1 MTMQLPGRVARLE
14 GAFEQIADRLNGVDS
29 RPAALEQKV
38 DLGFDAVERK
48 FNVIYGF
55 LFGPNCRS
63 FSARLRQRY
72 SRCTGSAL
80 TDGAFHLHLH
90 EPVQLDR
97 VLHRQLLYEEVEKAV
112 DDHRD
117 GVGL

>member
-55 LFGPNCRS
+55 LFGQTAVLSRRACGSGIRAAQV
-63 FSARLRQRY
+63 AR
-72 SRCTGSAL
+72 
-80 TDGAFHLHLH
+80 
-90 EPVQLDR
+90 
-97 VLHRQLLYEEVEKAV
+97 
-112 DDHRD
+112 
-117 GVGL
+117 